1 MKKVLTA
8 GACFL
13 SAVTMVLAQAP
24 NTAATPGSAP
34 AATGPR
40 IEFDTRGYEF
50 GKVIQGEMIRHEFV
64 VSNSGDQTLH
74 ITDVHP
80 GCGCT
85 TAGAWPHELA
95 PGQSGKIPIQ
105 INSQNLSGNIRKTV
119 TVTSDAKESRVIL
132 EMSGQVVKSIDV
144 IPSFAMFHLIQGASN
159 VAPAVVKITNHMDN
173 PFHITSAKCETPA
186 FGVGEIKTLT
196 DGREYEIT
204 VTANPPFAHGTNGTI
219 LLGTSWSNYVI
230 RVPAYLTVQAAVNY
244 QPRSIMVPSE
254 LKQTNTYVVTLYSI
268 RPEDRFTGATCPDE
282 RISVVLTNAGMNRPV
297 YQLRATIPAGFKLE
311 AGKTTFITVQT
322 TDPQTPEIK
331 IPVQQSR
338 SFAMPA
344 TSARLRPQ
352 LPVASSTANG
362 TGSH

>member
-1 MKKVLTA
+1 M
-8 GACFL
+8 
-13 SAVTMVLAQAP
+13 SAVTMAWAQAAP
-24 NTAATPGSAP
+24 EAATAAGSA
-34 AATGPR
+34 AGGPK

-85 TAGAWPHELA
+85 TAGIWPHELA
-95 PGQSGKIPIQ
+95 PGQVGKIPIQ
-105 INSQNLSGNIRKTV
+105 INSQNLSGSIRKTV
-119 TVTSDAKESRVIL
+119 TVTSNAKESRVIL

-159 VAPAVVKITNHMDN
+159 AAPAVVKITNHMDA
-173 PFHITSAKCETPA
+173 PFRVTSAKSDTPA

-204 VTANPPFAHGTNGTI
+204 VTANPPFGHGTNGTI
-219 LLGTSWSNYVI
+219 LLGTSWSNYVVRI
-230 RVPAYLTVQAAVNY
+230 PTYLTVQAAVNY
-244 QPRSIMVPSE
+244 QPHQIMVPSE

-268 RPEDRFTGATCPDE
+268 RPEDRFTNATSSDE
-282 RISVVLTNAGMNRPV
+282 RISLVLTNAGANRPV
-297 YQLRATIPAGFKLE
+297 YQLRATIPAGFTLPP
-311 AGKTTFITVQT
+311 GKMTFITVET

-344 TSARLRPQ
+344 ASARPRPA
-352 LPVASSTANG
+352 LPVASSTAS
-362 TGSH
+362 GSH